1 MGNAHRFLTVFFA
14 ASLLGFF
21 ACGEEESA
29 EQAAQAAEVEEMAA
43 EVEERRVP
51 VEAVVVRSQIVEQT
65 VPLIGL
71 LQPLQMV
78 EVVAEGQG
86 RVEWIGA
93 ELGDAVNPVDTLAR
107 IDDRIP
113 LSQYLQTK
121 ARVLSAEN
129 GLEIARL
136 NFESDGELLENGDI
150 SALAYRN
157 AELAVKAAEADRLAA
172 LAQLSAA
179 EKQYL
184 DTRITSPI
192 SGLIARKYIEM
203 GTMVSPGM
211 PIYRVVDLSSLKVEV
226 GVPQALIGR
235 VRRGSP
241 VRVTVGALNGRGFAG
256 TVRFISP
263 QAEEESGAF
272 AVEIQVANVG
282 DLELRAGMT
291 AEVEMSLSEG
301 QKRLAVPESALV
313 SRNGDRYAYR
323 IEGDRARLTP
333 VAVTEVMGA
342 KAVIGKGLAE
352 GDTIVVVGMKNLG
365 VETLVSI
372 ETLY

>member
-1 MGNAHRFLTVFFA
+1 MENANRFLVVFVA
-14 ASLLGFF
+14 VPLLVLF
-21 ACGEEESA
+21 ACGGEESA
-29 EQAAQAAEVEEMAA
+29 EQAARMAEAETAA
-43 EVEERRVP
+43 ERRVP
-51 VEAVVVRSQIVEQT
+51 VEAVIVRTQIVEQV

-71 LQPLQMV
+71 LQPLQAV

-93 ELGDAVNPVDTLAR
+93 ELGEAVNPADTLAR

-113 LSQYLQTK
+113 LSQYRQAK
-121 ARVLSAEN
+121 ARLLSAEN

-192 SGLIARKYIEM
+192 PGLIARKYIEM
-203 GTMVSPGM
+203 GTMLSPGM
-211 PIYRVVDLSSLKVEV
+211 PVYRVVDLSSLDVEV

-235 VRRGSP
+235 VRLGSP
-241 VRVTVGALNGRGFAG
+241 ARVTVGALGGRNFEG
-256 TVRFISP
+256 TVRSISP
-263 QAEEESGAF
+263 QADEQSGAF
-272 AVEIQVANVG
+272 SVEVQVANVG
-282 DLELRAGMT
+282 DLELKAGMT
-291 AEVEMSLSEG
+291 AEVEMNFSEG
-301 QKRLAVPESALV
+301 QEKLVVPENGLV
-313 SRNGDRYAYR
+313 SKNGDRYAYR
-323 IEGDRARLTP
+323 IEGDRARLTS
-333 VAVTEVMGA
+333 VAVVEVVGA
-342 KAVIGKGLAE
+342 KAVIGEGLAE
-352 GDTIVVVGMKNLG
+352 GDTVVVVGMKNLG

-372 ETLY
+372 ETLH

>member
-1 MGNAHRFLTVFFA
+1 MENANRFLTALVA

-21 ACGEEESA
+21 ACGGEESA
-29 EQAAQAAEVEEMAA
+29 EQAAQVAEVEEKVEAA
-43 EVEERRVP
+43 SERRVP
-51 VEAVVVRSQIVEQT
+51 VEVVIIRWQIVEQM

-71 LQPLQMV
+71 LQPLQAV

-86 RVEWIGA
+86 KVEWIGA
-93 ELGDAVNPVDTLAR
+93 ELGERVNPADTLAR

-113 LSQYLQTK
+113 LSQYRQAK
-121 ARVLSAEN
+121 ARLLSAEN

-136 NFESDGELLENGDI
+136 NFESDGELMENGDI

-157 AELAVKAAEADRLAA
+157 AELTVKAAEADRLAA

-184 DTRITSPI
+184 DTRITAPI
-192 SGLIARKYIEM
+192 AGLIARKYIEM

-211 PIYRVVDLSSLKVEV
+211 PIYRVVDLSALTVEV

-235 VRRGSP
+235 VRRGSSA
-241 VRVTVGALNGRGFAG
+241 RVIVGALNGRSFDG

-263 QAEEESGAF
+263 QADEASGAF
-272 AVEIQVANVG
+272 SVEVQVANVG

-291 AEVEMSLSEG
+291 AEVEMNFSAG
-301 QKRLAVPESALV
+301 QEKLTVPENALV

-333 VAVTEVMGA
+333 VRIVEVVGDQAVVED
-342 KAVIGKGLAE
+342 GLAE
-352 GDTIVVVGMKNLG
+352 GDTVVVVGMKNLG
-365 VETLVSI
+365 IETLVSI
-372 ETLY
+372 ETLH